1 MSDSKIEK
9 HKDKDAPKRE
19 FLGDLVGTGEIVG
32 DIVSPIID
40 LEEIEAYR
48 ECES

>member
-1 MSDSKIEK
+1 MSDSKTEK
-9 HKDKDAPKRE
+9 PKGKDVPKPE

-48 ECES
+48 ES